1 MMGTMPPS
9 KSVEARIAERA
20 PKILSYHFLLWK
32 KSVNYLYHSDVEDI
46 NCPTFQTIILTVDY
60 ID

>member
-1 MMGTMPPS
+1 MGTMPPS

-20 PKILSYHFLLWK
+20 PKIHSYFLLWK

-46 NCPTFQTIILTVDY
+46 NSPTFKRIILTVDY
-60 ID
+60 TD